1 MERVYNFSAGPSA
14 LPVEVLEKAAAEM
27 LNYGSA
33 GMSVMEMSHRSAAFA
48 DILSEGKQLYKE
60 LMGVPDNYEI
70 LFLQGGGSTQFSMIP
85 LNLMNKNNKA
95 DFIITGSWAK
105 KAFQEASRYGDAL
118 ALGSS
123 ADKTFSYIP
132 KVDPKTFRKDAD
144 YFYICANNTI
154 YGTRFRPD
162 NLPETGDVPLVADM
176 SSNILSEVYDVSKFG
191 LIFAGAQKNMGP
203 AGVVAVIIRK
213 DLIGNPMEMTPT
225 MLDYRVHVDND
236 SCYNTPPCYSIYI
249 CKLVYEWVKARGGV
263 AGMEAI
269 NREKAAKLYDY
280 LDNSAMFKG
289 TVVAEDRSL
298 MNVPFVTGKD
308 ELDAAFVKEAKKAGL
323 ENLKGHRSVGGMR
336 ASIYNAMPMAGVDA
350 LIDFMKKFEMDHQ

>member
-27 LNYGSA
+27 LNYGGT

-48 DILSEGKQLYKE
+48 QILADAKALYKE
-60 LMGVPDNYEI
+60 LMGVPDNYDI
-70 LFLQGGGSTQFSMIP
+70 LFLQGGGSTQFAMIP
-85 LNLMNKNNKA
+85 LNLMTNTGKA
-95 DFIITGSWAK
+95 DFVITGNWAK
-105 KAFQEASRYGDAL
+105 KAFQEAGRYGDAQ
-118 ALGSS
+118 AVASS

-132 KVDPKTFRKDAD
+132 KLDASTFRKDAD
-144 YFYICANNTI
+144 YFYICVNNTI

-162 NLPETGDVPLVADM
+162 NLPETGDVPLIADM

-213 DLIGNPMEMTPT
+213 DLVGHAMDMTPT
-225 MLDYRVHVDND
+225 MLNYQTHVDAD
-236 SCYNTPPCYSIYI
+236 SCYNTPPCYGIYI
-249 CKLVYEWVKARGGV
+249 CKLVYDWVKAQGGV
-263 AGMEAI
+263 AAMEAF
-269 NREKAAKLYDY
+269 NKEKSAKLYDF

-298 MNVPFVTGKD
+298 MNVPFVTGNE
-308 ELDAAFVKEAKKAGL
+308 ELDAKFVKEAKAAGL
-323 ENLKGHRSVGGMR
+323 ENLKGHRTVGGMR

-350 LIDFMKKFEMDHQ
+350 LIDFMKKFEMENK